1 MSKQTILTISLS
13 IALFSTLF
21 AQNLIKNGDCE
32 LPIVNGKIPD
42 WTEVQGNEWRPYNLD
57 ATPQSGQFYFFAG
70 APRNAELMQDVDVS
84 NYTCAIDVSLQRF
97 NFVGYARSFAQNPPD
112 QARIILEYRNANNTI
127 LSAYDSG
134 NQTPTTAWL
143 ALTDLRLAPVGTRK
157 IRIRLV
163 STLRAGT
170 DNDGIY
176 DNLSLTPNP
185 ARLSIDIIKTKPTAC
200 ASQANG
206 EIHFSAS
213 GGTPPYRYVLTDFTP
228 EIIYYDSIIKNLSNG
243 TYNVSVRD
251 NNGCSVSS
259 RAVVPY
265 TTELS
270 FALEGKK
277 SDEIC
282 GRKNGAIKITA
293 IGGKGSYMF
302 KLNNGPFQTQNS
314 FDSLQGGISFN
325 ITIKD
330 SAGCVHSQNIPAFV
344 VRSIP
349 GPSIDSINI
358 TPTNCNKDNGKIEVI
373 ARIGGAPIQ
382 FSLDSIQYVSTF
394 VFSNL
399 KDSSYRVFVRDT
411 NKCITSKN
419 VVVPRLA
426 LPKFDSVTV
435 KPSTCAKDN
444 GSISVVAKNV
454 MFSLDSILF
463 NSTRQFP
470 NLKSGNYT
478 IYIRDS
484 GNCVISQKTAV
495 QKILPPTINDIQI
508 QPESCQ
514 KKDGQIVVKA
524 NSQASTLWFSLDSAF
539 TRRDSFLNLNS
550 GIFIV
555 SVKDSFNCI
564 VKQNVTVQNQPVPLI
579 EEVKT
584 TPSVCG
590 GATGIILI
598 KAKAGSPMSYS
609 IDSTNFQADYLF
621 RSVKAGKYNVV
632 VKDKKNCQTIVQAE
646 VTRDCGLFIPTAFS
660 PNEDGNNDYFCFF
673 GDASKVDKVLDF
685 KVFNRWG
692 ILVFNDNSIQINN
705 ETTGWD
711 GKFKG
716 KDLDIGIYIYYLKVQ
731 LKDGTAIEEKG
742 GVTLLR

>member
-1 MSKQTILTISLS
+1 MLKQTILTISLS
-13 IALFSTLF
+13 IAFFSTLF
-21 AQNLIKNGDCE
+21 AQNLVKNGDCE

-57 ATPQSGQFYFFAG
+57 VMPQSGQFYFFAG
-70 APRNAELMQDVDVS
+70 SPRNAELMQDIDVS
-84 NYTCAIDVSLQRF
+84 NYICAIDVGLQRF
-97 NFVGYARSFAQNPPD
+97 NFGGYVRSFAQNPPD
-112 QARIILEYRNANNTI
+112 QARVILEYRNANNTI
-127 LSAYDSG
+127 LSTYDSG
-134 NQTPTTAWL
+134 NQSPTTAWL
-143 ALTDLRLAPVGTRK
+143 QLTDLRLAPVGTRK

-163 STLRAGT
+163 STLRAGA

-185 ARLSIDIIKTKPTAC
+185 ARLSIDTIVKTTATC
-200 ASQANG
+200 NNANG
-206 EIHFSAS
+206 MARISAK
-213 GGTPPYRYVLTDFTP
+213 GGVLP
-228 EIIYYDSIIKNLSNG
+228 LQ
-243 TYNVSVRD
+243 
-251 NNGCSVSS
+251 
-259 RAVVPY
+259 
-265 TTELS
+265 
-270 FALEGKK
+270 
-277 SDEIC
+277 
-282 GRKNGAIKITA
+282 
-293 IGGKGSYMF
+293 F
-302 KLNNGPFQTQNS
+302 KLNNQAATTDSIFRNLSSGTYNIVVTDAANCTATMTFIIPNLPPPTITNVQTAPSVCGRNNGSLTINAQNGTGQLTYQLS
-314 FDSLQGGISFN
+314 TRTTRSQPKFDSLANASYLLTVRDSIGCTDTL
-325 ITIKD
+325 TIVIPNK
-330 SAGCVHSQNIPAFV
+330 SQPT
-344 VRSIP
+344 
-349 GPSIDSINI
+349 IDSIRI
-358 TPTNCNKDNGKIEVI
+358 IPANCNKNNGQITVFGRGET
-373 ARIGGAPIQ
+373 PNIQ
-382 FSLDSIQYVSTF
+382 YSLDSIQYVSTF

-419 VVVPRLA
+419 IVVARLA
-426 LPKFDSVTV
+426 PPKFDSVTV

-444 GSISVVAKNV
+444 GSISVVAQNV
-454 MFSLDSILF
+454 TFSLDSLLF
-463 NSTRQFP
+463 NTTRQFP

-478 IYIRDS
+478 LYIRDS

-495 QKILPPTINDIQI
+495 QKVLPPTINDVQV

-514 KKDGQIVVKA
+514 KNDGQIVVKA
-524 NSQASTLWFSLDSAF
+524 NSLASTLWYSLDSAF
-539 TRRDSFLNLNS
+539 ARRDSFLNLRS

-555 SVKDSFNCI
+555 SVRDSFNCI

-590 GATGIILI
+590 AATGIILI
-598 KAKAGSPMSYS
+598 KAKASSAMSYS

-621 RSVKAGKYNVV
+621 RNVKTGKYNVV
-632 VKDKKNCQTIVQAE
+632 VKDKKNCQTMFQTE

-660 PNEDGNNDYFCFF
+660 PNDDGNNDYFCFF

-692 ILVFNDNSIQINN
+692 ILIFNDNTIQINN

-716 KDLDIGIYIYYLKVQ
+716 KDVDSGIYIYYLKVQ